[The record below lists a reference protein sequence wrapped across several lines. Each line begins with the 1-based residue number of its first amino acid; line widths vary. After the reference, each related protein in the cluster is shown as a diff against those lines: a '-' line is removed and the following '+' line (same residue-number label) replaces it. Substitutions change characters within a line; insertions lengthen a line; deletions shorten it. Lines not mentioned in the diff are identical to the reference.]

1 MCVALAWG
9 TSIDRIGAVSGQ
21 GLSSLTSDPSRI
33 LGLAAAS
40 LSAGLVGRQTCAS
53 HTGTWPQNNHVTLL
67 FPLRSI

>member
-21 GLSSLTSDPSRI
+21 GLSSLTTSDPSRI

-40 LSAGLVGRQTCAS
+40 LSAGLVGR
-53 HTGTWPQNNHVTLL
+53 
-67 FPLRSI
+67 